1 MLVAD
6 AQKEVRTVFLGGFMG
21 QTVSGLIWLA
31 SAALATWGTPREA
44 ILVLVV
50 AGFFIFPLT
59 QLGLRLVGRRGA
71 LRPENP
77 LGALGM
83 QVAFVL
89 PLCLPLVGAAT
100 LHRLEWFY
108 PAFMIVLGAHYL
120 PFAFL
125 YGMRMFLALSAILVG
140 AGFALGWYRV
150 GGFAAGAWIT
160 ATVLFGFAVIGILTV
175 RSQEGAEGGPARRA
189 AEPPFGPS
197 GNTGLDRTL

>member
-6 AQKEVRTVFLGGFMG
+6 AQKEVRTVFLGGFVG

-31 SAALATWGTPREA
+31 SAALATWGTPRQA
-44 ILVLVV
+44 IVTLVV

-59 QLGLRLVGRRGA
+59 QLGLRLIGRRGA
-71 LRPENP
+71 LRPANP

-89 PLCLPLVGAAT
+89 PLCLPVVGAAT

-125 YGMRMFLALSAILVG
+125 YGMRMFLGLSACLVG
-140 AGFALGWYRV
+140 AGFALGWYGL

-160 ATVLFGFAVIGILTV
+160 VAVLLTFALLGLLTV
-175 RSQEGAEGGPARRA
+175 RAEERADREPLPAA
-189 AEPPFGPS
+189 ADAPV
-197 GNTGLDRTL
+197 DA